1 MKSSM
6 PMMLS
11 INVSVGQQLITA
23 IARTTLLAPPHH
35 SRIPS
40 RGLEREGAAAIIRTI
55 SQERRK
61 GAEKVRR
68 ARRRTRGRAKA
79 ARPMP
84 TKERKGKVIDHRGT
98 LMRKHGRNVIGSTW
112 ANAFAKFATTPT
124 TFIPP
129 QRWPRRKRKEHLV
142 GVTSQ
147 THVAVQHLNL
157 GTDGDPRGRLQIDA
171 KTGALAKAV
180 LDPGKVAEEAEA
192 VKDQEKGNL
201 GPEIRTRAR
210 VRQLVPLLKHPLST
224 SNPYTAICSLLK
236 DIALVTPKRGVAAS
250 SLI

>member
-6 PMMLS
+6 LTTLS
-11 INVSVGQQLITA
+11 INARVGQQLITA
-23 IARTTLLAPPHH
+23 IARTTLLALPHH

-68 ARRRTRGRAKA
+68 ARTRTRGRAKA

-84 TKERKGKVIDHRGT
+84 IREKKGKVIDHRGI

-112 ANAFAKFATTPT
+112 ANAFAKFAMTPT
-124 TFIPP
+124 TSIPP
-129 QRWPRRKRKEHLV
+129 QRWPRRKRKEHV
-142 GVTSQ
+142 VDVTSQ
-147 THVAVQHLNL
+147 KHGAVQHRNP
-157 GTDGDPRGRLQIDA
+157 GTDVDPRGRLQLDA
-171 KTGALAKAV
+171 KTEARVKAV
-180 LDPGKVAEEAEA
+180 PDQDKAAKEAEA

-201 GPEIRTRAR
+201 GPETKTRAR

-224 SNPYTAICSLLK
+224 SNPYTATCS
-236 DIALVTPKRGVAAS
+236 
-250 SLI
+250 